1 MPKKNVSRWI
11 KRGLMVALALAI
23 VAAVVSAWT
32 PTPLAVEVATVERGA
47 LRVEV
52 TEDGRTRVKD
62 RYVVSAPLAGQ
73 LARIELQ
80 PGDPIG
86 EDEVLARIAPLATP
100 LLDART
106 RGQARANLEAAKAA
120 IKQAEAQTKRARA
133 SLKFAK
139 SEVTRIVPLVER
151 GVESRSALDRATL
164 QVKTLESDV
173 DSARFATRVAQHQ
186 QRMAESALE
195 RFEDPN
201 SGTTPEQFV
210 IQSPITGKVLAIH
223 RESEGVT
230 TPGAPLVELGDPRAL
245 EIVVD
250 VLTRDA
256 VRIESGAAAVVERWG
271 GEPLPAK
278 VVLVEP
284 SAFTRMSSLGVE
296 EQRVNVILELEAPYE
311 VWSKLGE
318 GYRVEARMTVWHEDA
333 VLKVPSA
340 ALFRHGEQWA
350 VFCVEAEHAT
360 VCPLEIG
367 ERSRS
372 EAQVL
377 SGLNEGQRVIVHPS
391 GAVQEGTLV
400 TAEAHG

>member
-1 MPKKNVSRWI
+1 MAKKNLSRWI
-11 KRGLMVALALAI
+11 KRGLMAAIGVAL

-32 PTPLAVEVATVERGA
+32 PKPLAVEVATVGRGE

-62 RYVVSAPLAGQ
+62 RYVVSAPLAGN

-80 PGDPIG
+80 PGDTIE

-139 SEVTRIVPLVER
+139 DEVERLAPLVER
-151 GVESRSALDRATL
+151 GVEPQSALDRATL

-201 SGTTPEQFV
+201 SGSTPEQFV

-256 VRIESGAAAVVERWG
+256 VRIDSGAAAVVERWG
-271 GEPLPAK
+271 GAQLPAK

-296 EQRVNVILELEAPYE
+296 EQRVNVVLELEAPYE

-318 GYRVEARMTVWHEDA
+318 GYRVEARMTVWHQA
-333 VLKVPSA
+333 SVLKVPTA
-340 ALFRHGEQWA
+340 ALFRHEDRWA
-350 VFCVEAEHAT
+350 VFCVDPDRAA
-360 VCPLEIG
+360 VCPVELG

-377 SGLNEGQRVIVHPS
+377 SGLEEGQRVIVHPS
-391 GAVQEGTLV
+391 DAVEDGILV